1 VAARAVEVAQKNG
14 NAPWLG
20 IFHATLAWLRFHA
33 RDYEGARRAAVELL
47 RTHTDAPAGQV
58 RTMAMITAGYAS
70 HAMGDVDEALEYLQ
84 SVCERPSHP
93 RFFLDWYWRSIAQ
106 YGLVRVWLAKG
117 DPVKASEQAEVLRQ
131 TVSAAADPAAR
142 AFSLETQARVAMA
155 RQEWPQALDFMHAA
169 FAAIESRPVP
179 HVSLKLHA
187 TAGAL
192 HRLCGASPEAEHHRA
207 CAADII
213 QQLARSFPEG
223 ESLRESLLAAP
234 VLRPLHERKI
244 DKVAAR
250 DRHDRRG

>member
-1 VAARAVEVAQKNG
+1 
-14 NAPWLG
+14 
-20 IFHATLAWLRFHA
+20 
-33 RDYEGARRAAVELL
+33 
-47 RTHTDAPAGQV
+47 
-58 RTMAMITAGYAS
+58 MAMITAGYAS

-117 DPVKASEQAEVLRQ
+117 DAAKASEQADVLRQ
-131 TVSAAADPAAR
+131 AVSAAADPAAR

-187 TAGAL
+187 TSRAL
-192 HRLCGASPEAEHHRA
+192 YGLCSRSQEAEQHRA

-213 QQLARSFPEG
+213 QQLARSLPEG
-223 ESLRESLLAAP
+223 EPLRESLMAAP
-234 VLRPLHERKI
+234 VLRPQDERKI
-244 DKVAAR
+244 DKGSAPDR
-250 DRHDRRG
+250 DRRR